1 LQCYNRLCA
10 KPLADNPFVFEVNV
24 PAFGLTGC
32 VLEGEGEDT
41 FALFDGGSTLG
52 FGGGDEGV
60 DSVKGGGGGEGV
72 CGGGVSGCVSGI
84 RAARRR
90 PYERPVTGQQNLV
103 VGALEAIGTYS
114 S

>member
-52 FGGGDEGV
+52 FGGGDERV
-60 DSVKGGGGGEGV
+60 DCVKGGGGGEGV
-72 CGGGVSGCVSGI
+72 CGVEGSVVAYWGSELEEGGHMKD
-84 RAARRR
+84 
-90 PYERPVTGQQNLV
+90 Q
-103 VGALEAIGTYS
+103 
-114 S
+114 